1 MAARRRAGGP
11 GKRAAKNVRAKQ
23 SSASR
28 PTRVRSAASQRLIER
43 LRRICLALPEA
54 TEKEAW
60 GEPTWR
66 VKDKLFAQ
74 LDDHHHGSPHCSV
87 WLPAPLG
94 LQETL
99 VESDPDRFFRPPYVG
114 HKGWIGVVL
123 DPKRPAKADWKLVA
137 GLVEQAWRLIAPAK
151 LAARLGGGDA

>member
-1 MAARRRAGGP
+1 MAARRRARRP
-11 GKRAAKNVRAKQ
+11 GKRAAKSTREKQ
-23 SSASR
+23 TSTSQ
-28 PTRVRSAASQRLIER
+28 PTRVRSASSLRLIER
-43 LRRICLALPEA
+43 VRRICLALPEA
-54 TEKEAW
+54 SEQEAW
-60 GEPTWR
+60 SEPTWR
-66 VKDKLFAQ
+66 VKNKLFAQ

-123 DPKRPAKADWKLVA
+123 DTKPHAKPDWKLVA
-137 GLVEQAWRLIAPAK
+137 ALVEQAWRLIAPPK
-151 LAARLGGGDA
+151 LAARLDGPEA

>member
-1 MAARRRAGGP
+1 MAARRRPHGP
-11 GKRAAKNVRAKQ
+11 AKGAAKNARAKKTPP
-23 SSASR
+23 SH

-66 VKDKLFAQ
+66 VKNKLFAQ

-123 DPKRPAKADWKLVA
+123 DTRPDWKLVA
-137 GLVEQAWRLIAPAK
+137 ALVEQAWRLIAPPR
-151 LAARLGGGDA
+151 LAARLDAPEA